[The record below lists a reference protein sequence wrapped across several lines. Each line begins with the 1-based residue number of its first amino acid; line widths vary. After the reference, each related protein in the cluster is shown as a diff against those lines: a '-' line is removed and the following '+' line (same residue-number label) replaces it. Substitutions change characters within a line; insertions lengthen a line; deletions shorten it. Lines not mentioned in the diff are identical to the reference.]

1 MLAPFEA
8 LLDCPLNHYV
18 VQLSYYQILLEQIG
32 VRVTK
37 RVIVW
42 LGLDGKFTCINTE
55 DVTGILKTNLE
66 KQHDNS

>member
-32 VRVTK
+32 VKVSK
-37 RVIVW
+37 RIIIW
-42 LGLDGKFTCINTE
+42 LGLDGKFTTIQTD
-55 DVTGILKTNLE
+55 DVTSIIKLTLN
-66 KQHDNS
+66 N